1 MHSPDLIWTLVG
13 FFLTLM
19 IFSYIFGD
27 NPLFRAATYLFVGV
41 AAGYTAVLVLDQVLL
56 PKLLMPL
63 LQGTLNARL
72 LILVP
77 LLLSLLL
84 LGKLTKRLSNLGNVS
99 MAYIVGAGA
108 AVAIGGA
115 VMGTLFTQVQ
125 ATAAPFNLK
134 QVAAAGGTLG
144 TVMEGVLVLIGTIA
158 TLAYFHFSV
167 QIKPGQSPERPAWLK
182 TAAKVGEVFIG
193 ITLGALLAGV
203 FASSFTA
210 LVERL
215 STLVDTIL
223 RLFS

>member
-1 MHSPDLIWTLVG
+1 MNSPDLIWTLVG

-158 TLAYFHFSV
+158 TLAYFHFSTRAGV
-167 QIKPGQSPERPAWLK
+167 TQPGRRSGVMQAVSG
-182 TAAKVGEVFIG
+182 VGQVFIS
-193 ITLGALLAGV
+193 ITLGAVYAGVLLA
-203 FASSFTA
+203 ALSA
-210 LVERL
+210 LVER
-215 STLVDTIL
+215 IL
-223 RLFS
+223 FIIQTVGGLG